1 MVSMADNSGLQSSR
15 RGFLISAPLLVA
27 TLVRCSNTLW
37 NQTRFADAFVNDPN
51 STAYRPALD
60 AVIAT
65 VLPFERDDFPLRD
78 PGFVRQR
85 LVRMF
90 PLESDDRFA
99 GFQRTLVLFDEIGLF
114 EIFSGPLLQEEA
126 IARDTSQRG
135 GDMNQLAAMIRE
147 TDTSSLETFRREFS
161 VRPGGHFSDLDLAA
175 RRRYLGLWKN
185 SASVVKREFHGAL
198 RSLVMISAY
207 SMDEMW
213 ASIGYKGPLVHR
225 ESAS

>member
-1 MVSMADNSGLQSSR
+1 MPDNSGFESSR
-15 RGFLISAPLLVA
+15 RGFLISAPLLVT

-37 NQTRFADAFVNDPN
+37 NQTRFADAFVTDPD

-60 AVIAT
+60 AVIVA
-65 VLPFERDDFPLRD
+65 VLPFERPDFPLRD
-78 PGFVRQR
+78 PAVVRQR

-90 PLESDDRFA
+90 PLESDNRFA
-99 GFQRTLVLFDEIGLF
+99 AFQRTLVFFDEIGLF

-147 TDTSSLETFRREFS
+147 TDTSSLEAFRREFS
-161 VRPGGHFSDLDLAA
+161 VPAGGHFSNLPLAA
-175 RRRYLGLWKN
+175 RRRYLGLWQN

-213 ASIGYKGPLVHR
+213 ASIGYAGPLVHR
-225 ESAS
+225 GPAS